1 MSRLLFIP
9 VSALNG
15 LLAGFIGKKTF
26 RGLWSLL
33 DKQEPPDPKQRDA
46 SWGKVIAAL
55 LLQGAVFG
63 AARGIVDRA
72 SRKGFSRLTGSW
84 PGEGDPPRA

>member
-1 MSRLLFIP
+1 MSKLLFFP
-9 VSALNG
+9 VRALSG
-15 LLAGFIGKKTF
+15 LVAGFIGKRTF

-33 DKQEPPDPKQRDA
+33 DKQEPPDPKQRDV

-55 LLQGAVFG
+55 LLQGAVFS

-84 PGEGDPPRA
+84 PGESDPPSA